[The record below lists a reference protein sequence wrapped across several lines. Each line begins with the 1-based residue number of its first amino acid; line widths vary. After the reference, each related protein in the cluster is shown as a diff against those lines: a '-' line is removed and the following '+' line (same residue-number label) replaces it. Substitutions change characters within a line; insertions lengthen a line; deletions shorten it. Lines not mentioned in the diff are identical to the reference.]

1 MKIMILNPDYGM
13 TKAELGLRCQIL
25 SHFVGPD
32 TQLAM
37 TCLQKT
43 KVEIN
48 SALDVVLAG
57 PELVAQALQAE
68 LDGFDAVVLYCFSDP
83 ALDGCREAVQ
93 IPVVGGAQAAC
104 LTLPFI
110 GRQAG
115 VILADGAR
123 IPEKKLFLQTTGL
136 EAGRLTAFNSI
147 DCHGLDLWQD
157 RDEVLRRLQEAGQAL
172 IEKQGVQVLILGCLS
187 FLGLG
192 QPLAAKL
199 QIPVIDPAVAAVSW
213 AEALVR
219 QQLKTSQRSYPGRGE
234 F

>member
-13 TKAELGLRCQIL
+13 TREQMDLRCQIL
-25 SHFVGPD
+25 SRFAGPD

-48 SALDVVLAG
+48 SALDVVRAG
-57 PELVAQALQAE
+57 PELVELARQAE

-83 ALDGCREAVQ
+83 ALDACREAVQ

-136 EAGRLTAFNSI
+136 QDGRLTAFSSI
-147 DCHGLDLWQD
+147 DCQSLDLWQN
-157 RDEVLRRLQEAGQAL
+157 REKVLRRLEAAGASLIQE
-172 IEKQGVQVLILGCLS
+172 QGVQVLILGCLS

-192 QPLAAKL
+192 QPLASLL
-199 QIPVIDPAVAAVSW
+199 QVPVIDPAVAAVCW

-219 QQLKTSQRSYPGRGE
+219 QRLKTSRRSYPG
-234 F
+234 